1 MTRADAI
8 AYAGDGIRI
17 NCINPG
23 YVVTPLLE
31 SATGTDVMKRELER
45 TPMGRFANMEE
56 IADSIVF
63 LASPMSSYMAG
74 ACLVVDGGFTI
85 Q

>member
-8 AYAGDGIRI
+8 AYAREGIRI
-17 NCINPG
+17 NSINPG
-23 YVVTPLLE
+23 YVATPLLE
-31 SATGTDVMKRELER
+31 ASAASDVMARERER
-45 TPMGRFANMEE
+45 TPIGRFADMEE

-63 LASPMSSYMAG
+63 LASPMSSFMVG